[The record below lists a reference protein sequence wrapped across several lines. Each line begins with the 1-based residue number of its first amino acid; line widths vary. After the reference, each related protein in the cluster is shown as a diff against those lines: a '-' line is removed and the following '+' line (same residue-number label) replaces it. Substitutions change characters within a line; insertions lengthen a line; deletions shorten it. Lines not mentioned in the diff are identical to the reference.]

1 MKVKDYLLNVGST
14 LSQAVN
20 CCLLLGNPDE
30 SISARSY
37 YNRHVKYQRWA
48 YVLIN
53 KLFFFQEDH
62 CRDAAYRDYKNSV
75 RTIKRW
81 GDNE

>member
-1 MKVKDYLLNVGST
+1 MTVKDYLLNIGST

-20 CCLLLGNPDE
+20 CVFLFGNPDE

-37 YNRHVKYQRWA
+37 YNRHNKYQRWA

-62 CRDAAYRDYKNSV
+62 CRDAAYRDYTNSMN
-75 RTIKRW
+75 TIKRW
-81 GDNE
+81 RG